1 MIANDGQDNDLDTFV
16 GLIAD
21 DEVVTCLR
29 DASVTSFEA
38 AANFWHVSNRTT
50 HLTARMRELILL
62 AMHATSTALNV
73 DGIGRHLSRAR
84 AAGASDQ
91 DIVDVLITIVAVAN
105 HSLYAAIP
113 ILEDEAKRG
122 GAIET
127 SYPSFDAA
135 FSAAKQDFITS
146 RGFWNPDRESL
157 ARLMPEYFDALNRVS
172 TESWK
177 NGSLTAKE
185 REFVCI
191 GIDCTVT
198 HSFPQGLRAHIRNA
212 LGHGANTQEII
223 QIFQLAASLGLEG
236 YLLAGRAMTGQPARA

>member
-1 MIANDGQDNDLDTFV
+1 MIVNDGKDNDLDTFA

-21 DEVVTCLR
+21 DEVVACLR
-29 DASVTSFEA
+29 DTSAGSFEA
-38 AANFWHVSNRTT
+38 AASFWSVSNSTA

-73 DGIGRHLSRAR
+73 DAIGRHLRRAR

-105 HSLYAAIP
+105 HALYAAIP
-113 ILEDEAKRG
+113 ILEEEAERA
-122 GAIET
+122 GATGT
-127 SYPSFDAA
+127 SDPSLDAA
-135 FSAAKQDFITS
+135 FEAAKQDFISS
-146 RGFWNPDRESL
+146 RGFWNPDRELL
-157 ARLMPEYFDALNRVS
+157 ARLMPEYFDALNGVS

-212 LGHGANTQEII
+212 LGHGANTQEIL
-223 QIFQLAASLGLEG
+223 QIFQLAATMGLEG
-236 YLLAGRAMTGQPARA
+236 YLLAGRAMTKHPARA